1 MKLQISDILYILLI
15 PLALWLIY
23 NLAVGRI
30 QAGRSLLTVPNKG
43 RYIGQVLAFL
53 AGILFVVLGAISIR
67 SFITDNNNSEGIAG
81 VSRLIFGIY
90 MLLNGFTY
98 QPSLMENGIWLG
110 DGVFI
115 RWEKILFYE
124 WNVNPKEPD
133 VDVLAVRSSSRL
145 AKRVSNLIVRSLQR
159 QPVDDLLRQ
168 YVPTI
173 NG

>member
-1 MKLQISDILYILLI
+1 MARQVGDILYILLI
-15 PLALWLIY
+15 PLALWLIF
-23 NLAVGRI
+23 NLAMGRT
-30 QAGRSLLTVPNKG
+30 QAGRLLLTVPNRG
-43 RYIGQVLAFL
+43 RYIVQVLVFI

-67 SFITDNNNSEGIAG
+67 SFIIENNTNEIIAG

-90 MLLNGFTY
+90 LLLNGFTY

-124 WNVNPKEPD
+124 WNMDPSEPD
-133 VDVLAVRSSSRL
+133 IDVLAIRSSSRL
-145 AKRVSNLIVRSLQR
+145 AKRVSNLMVQSLQR

-168 YVPTI
+168 HVPTI
-173 NG
+173 N